1 MHRSM
6 TRFLIYSTFVILFLG
21 SCRSY
26 QYPNA
31 VGIRESHQQELNS
44 YYVDS
49 THTYVYRSQIQAFG
63 KDVNGNLVIRTIAPD
78 VHRVALLSDFGQTLL
93 DVSVFPDRY
102 VLHTAMAD
110 LNKKMLVKEVVHI
123 FRALT
128 ERRYAQHALIFMD
141 KQHYPVYT
149 VDDRFYSM
157 EERHLAR
164 IAVAKSGKERF
175 LISFADV
182 QGRLPKKV
190 MIEHK
195 KYPLV
200 MQLNLDKK
208 QSVL

>member
-1 MHRSM
+1 MI
-6 TRFLIYSTFVILFLG
+6 RFLIYSSFVFLSLG

-31 VGIRESHQQELNS
+31 VGIRESHQQELNN

-63 KDVNGNLVIRTIAPD
+63 KDVHGNLVIRTIAPD
-78 VHRVALLSDFGQTLL
+78 VHRVALLSDFGQTLF
-93 DVSVFPDRY
+93 DVSIFPDRY
-102 VLHTAMAD
+102 VLHAAMAD
-110 LNKKMLVKEVVHI
+110 LNKKMLVKEVVRI
-123 FRALT
+123 FRTLT
-128 ERRYAQHALIFMD
+128 ERRYAQQALIFMD

-164 IAVAKSGKERF
+164 IAVAQSGRERF
-175 LISFADV
+175 VISFVDV
-182 QGRLPKKV
+182 QGKLPKEV
-190 MIEHK
+190 AIEHR
-195 KYPLV
+195 KYPFV
-200 MQLNLDKK
+200 MQFTLDKK